1 MVNPYTRTPTLLA
14 QTVATLDE
22 LSGNRTV
29 LGIGAANQMLV
40 EEFHGERFDRPLTR
54 TRETIEA
61 VRALLSGG
69 RVDYH
74 GETISIDGAMLDF
87 PPPRSDV
94 PVYMGVTGPKM
105 LKLAGAIA
113 DGVVLNVFVSEG
125 YVKNALDLI
134 DEGAR
139 EASRERP
146 DVGMVP
152 AFSIDA
158 NGESAKAAVK
168 PMVAEYVCN
177 LPGLE
182 QARRAVGDP
191 FFDRDDVREEVMIP
205 VRRATEAEG
214 SASAAKHVP
223 DWVVEELA
231 AAGTAEECVTKLAEF
246 FDYDLDFV
254 VPSVMGGNV
263 GYGIDVIADGFDLNA
278 D

>member
-1 MVNPYTRTPTLLA
+1 
-14 QTVATLDE
+14 
-22 LSGNRTV
+22 
-29 LGIGAANQMLV
+29 
-40 EEFHGERFDRPLTR
+40 
-54 TRETIEA
+54 
-61 VRALLSGG
+61 
-69 RVDYH
+69 
-74 GETISIDGAMLDF
+74 
-87 PPPRSDV
+87 
-94 PVYMGVTGPKM
+94 MGVTGPKM

-139 EASRERP
+139 EAGRERP

-158 NGESAKAAVK
+158 DGERAKAAVK

-182 QARRAVGDP
+182 RARRAVGDP
-191 FFDRDDVREEVMIP
+191 FFDRDDVREEVMGP
-205 VRRATEAEG
+205 VREATEAEG
-214 SASAAKHVP
+214 SASAAEHVP
-223 DWVVEELA
+223 DWVVGELA
-231 AAGTAEECVTKLAEF
+231 AAGTADECVARLAEF
-246 FDYDLDFV
+246 FDYGLDFV

-263 GYGIDVIADGFDLNA
+263 GYGIDAIADGFDLAA